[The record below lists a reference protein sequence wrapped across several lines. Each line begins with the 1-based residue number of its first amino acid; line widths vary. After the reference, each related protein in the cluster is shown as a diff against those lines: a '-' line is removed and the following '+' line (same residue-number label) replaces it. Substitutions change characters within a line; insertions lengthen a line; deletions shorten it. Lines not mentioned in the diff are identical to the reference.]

1 LKMADVAKDEIP
13 SGNGEVR
20 WNRPEWPVAW
30 VVLVPGIIALA
41 GILGGLKALPDEIA
55 FTAGALSII
64 LFPGMALHRLIARP
78 GREWSLPEL
87 VTVWSVG
94 GLASLS
100 VISFAGILLR
110 LRLSS
115 VLWIAGLFYLA
126 LIVAV
131 LVDAVRKRRV
141 EIRDGRGRSLRPE
154 LWVLVLIGLSVALAF
169 TTLYTARDNDD
180 WFYLSYITDYLADQP
195 INSQDAMLGPGWP
208 APARAWYGSWWV
220 TEAMLSKATGVPPI
234 RCHQTCLRL
243 LLLPLAVLALF
254 TFARS
259 IFKTDRAAYLACF
272 LHLVFYLSSAYPTD
286 SAGWGLLSR
295 VAQDKS
301 LAFFVPT
308 MAAVALGLRVL
319 SRSGREH
326 TGGRS
331 YGYFVYILA
340 VVAASLIH
348 PLGLVW
354 CAIGL
359 VPIAFVELLRMR
371 DRVAITHL
379 VLLLVPLIVFGAIL
393 SGAREEAAGV
403 LEERGS
409 GSRMQK
415 EEKPLLDI
423 YLPGDRLGFSSGDRT
438 YEVADGRVIAHPLL
452 VTRFP
457 MALLGLV
464 LTFVL
469 ARRVRTD
476 FAARFLV
483 VLTGSVGVLAF
494 VPGVAGV
501 TAGFI
506 NERMLYRLTWLFPWG
521 LVIALFLL
529 QLRLKLR
536 WCWLIAIVLALVL
549 ARGVPQNYFRTLL
562 GGRLQGRVGP
572 ELEEVFGVLDEE
584 ASPKGLVLASQNP
597 SLMLP
602 AVVDGAY
609 PVYVSPAYTTGGKG
623 ERIRSIKDL
632 VMLLSNGTLDEVL
645 PVLTDLGCRYILI
658 ERSRPLAN
666 ALRRPDARFRKLFEN
681 KTYALYE
688 LKGSGLE

>member
-1 LKMADVAKDEIP
+1 MTMLNVAMEKAP
-13 SGNGEVR
+13 SGNDEVR
-20 WNRPEWPVAW
+20 GARQYQPAAW
-30 VVLVPGIIALA
+30 LVLVPGIIALT
-41 GILGGLKALPDEIA
+41 GILGGLEALPDGIA
-55 FTAGALSII
+55 FIAGAISIV
-64 LFPGMALHRLIARP
+64 LFPGIALHHLIARA

-87 VTVWSVG
+87 VTIWSVG

-115 VLWIAGLFYLA
+115 VLWIAGFFYLA
-126 LIVAV
+126 MIVIV
-131 LVDAVRKRRV
+131 LVDAARRGRG
-141 EIRDGRGRSLRPE
+141 EIRDGRGRSQRPE
-154 LWVLVLIGLSVALAF
+154 LLALVLIGLSVALAF

-180 WFYLSYITDYLADQP
+180 WFYLSYITDYLTDQP

-254 TFARS
+254 TLARR

-295 VAQDKS
+295 IAQDKS
-301 LAFFVPT
+301 LAFFVPA
-308 MAAVALGLRVL
+308 MAAVALGLGWL
-319 SRSGREH
+319 PRSGREH
-326 TGGRS
+326 TGGKR
-331 YGYFVYILA
+331 YIYFVYILA

-354 CAIGL
+354 CTIGL
-359 VPIAFVELLRMR
+359 VPIAFIELLRRR
-371 DRVAITHL
+371 DGVALKHL
-379 VLLLVPLIVFGAIL
+379 ILLLVPLIVFGAIL

-415 EEKPLLDI
+415 EEKPLWDI
-423 YLPGDRLGFSSGDRT
+423 YLPGERLGFSSGDRT
-438 YEVADGRVIAHPLL
+438 YEVARGRVIAHPLL

-464 LTFVL
+464 LTFVV

-494 VPGVAGV
+494 LPGVAGV

-506 NERMLYRLTWLFPWG
+506 NERMLYRLTWFFPWG

-529 QLRLKLR
+529 QLKMKLR

-562 GGRLQGRVGP
+562 GGRLQGRVSP

-602 AVVDGAY
+602 AAVDGAY
-609 PVYVSPAYTTGGKG
+609 PVYVNPAYTTGGKG
-623 ERIRSIKDL
+623 ERIRSARDL
-632 VMLLSNGTLDEVL
+632 MMLLSNGMLDEVL
-645 PVLTDLGCRYILI
+645 PVLTDLGCRYVLI

-666 ALRRPDARFRKLFEN
+666 SLRRPDPRFRKVFEN
-681 KTYALYE
+681 NTFVLYALT
-688 LKGSGLE
+688 G

>member
-1 LKMADVAKDEIP
+1 MDKALSDRDGA
-13 SGNGEVR
+13 G
-20 WNRPEWPVAW
+20 WNRPAAW
-30 VVLVPGIIALA
+30 VVLIPGVIALT
-41 GILGGLKALPDEIA
+41 GILGWLEALPDAIA
-55 FTAGALSII
+55 FIAGAISLI
-64 LFPGMALHRLIARP
+64 LFPGMVLHRLVAPR
-78 GREWSLPEL
+78 GEAWSLPEL
-87 VTVWSVG
+87 VTIWSVG
-94 GLASLS
+94 GLASLA

-115 VLWIAGLFYLA
+115 VLWITGFFYLA
-126 LIVAV
+126 LVVVV
-131 LVDAVRKRRV
+131 LVDTARKRRGEV
-141 EIRDGRGRSLRPE
+141 HTGRWRPSRPE
-154 LWVLVLIGLSVALAF
+154 FGAIVLIGLAVALAF

-180 WFYLSYITDYLADQP
+180 WFYLSYVSDYLADQP

-220 TEAMLSKATGVPPI
+220 TEAMLSRATGVPPI
-234 RCHQTCLRL
+234 QCHQTYLRL

-254 TFARS
+254 TLARR

-272 LHLVFYLSSAYPTD
+272 VQVVFYLSSAYPTD

-308 MAAVALGLRVL
+308 MAAMALGLRVL
-319 SRSGREH
+319 RHSGSEL
-326 TGGRS
+326 TGGRN
-331 YGYFVYILA
+331 YGYLVYIMA
-340 VVAASLIH
+340 VTAASLIH

-354 CAIGL
+354 SAVGL
-359 VPIAFVELLRMR
+359 VPIALVELLRRR
-371 DRVAITHL
+371 DRVVARHL
-379 VLLLVPLIVFGAIL
+379 VLLLVPLIVFGAVL

-403 LEERGS
+403 LEERS
-409 GSRMQK
+409 SASRLDK
-415 EEKPLLDI
+415 EDQPLWDMF
-423 YLPGDRLGFSSGDRT
+423 LPGERFIFSSGDRT
-438 YEVADGRVIAHPLL
+438 YELAGGSVIAHPLL

-457 MALLGLV
+457 MALLGLALV
-464 LTFVL
+464 FVV

-476 FAARFLV
+476 FAARYLV

-521 LVIALFLL
+521 FVIALFLL

-536 WCWLIAIVLALVL
+536 WCWLVIIVLALAL

-562 GGRLQGRVGP
+562 GGRLQGRVSP
-572 ELEEVFGVLDEE
+572 ELEEAFSALNEE
-584 ASPKGLVLASQNP
+584 PSPKGLVLASQSP

-602 AVVDGAY
+602 AVVDGDYPAY
-609 PVYVSPAYTTGGKG
+609 VNPAYTTGGEGK
-623 ERIRSIKDL
+623 RIRSAKDL
-632 VMLLSNGTLDEVL
+632 MALLSNGLLDEVL
-645 PVLTDLGCRYILI
+645 PVLDGLRCRYILI

-666 ALRRPDARFRKLFEN
+666 ALRREDPRFRRVFEN
-681 KTYALYE
+681 RTYVLYE
-688 LKGSGLE
+688 LRAAEAGEPQGSD

>member
-1 LKMADVAKDEIP
+1 MLNVAVERPP
-13 SGNGEVR
+13 SGNDEVGR
-20 WNRPEWPVAW
+20 DRQYRPAVW
-30 VVLVPGIIALA
+30 LILIPGIIALT
-41 GILGGLKALPDEIA
+41 GILGGLEALPDEIA
-55 FTAGALSII
+55 FIAGAISII
-64 LFPGMALHRLIARP
+64 LFPGMALHHLIARP

-87 VTVWSVG
+87 VTIWSVG

-115 VLWIAGLFYLA
+115 VLWIAGFFYLA
-126 LIVAV
+126 LIVVV
-131 LVDAVRKRRV
+131 LVDAARTHRGETRG
-141 EIRDGRGRSLRPE
+141 GRGRSLRPE
-154 LWVLVLIGLSVALAF
+154 LLGLILVGLAVALAF

-220 TEAMLSKATGVPPI
+220 TEAMLSKATGVPPV
-234 RCHQTCLRL
+234 RCHQTYLRL

-254 TFARS
+254 TLARR

-272 LHLVFYLSSAYPTD
+272 LHGVFYLSSAYPTD
-286 SAGWGLLSR
+286 SAGWGLISR
-295 VAQDKS
+295 IAQDKS

-319 SRSGREH
+319 SHSGREH

-359 VPIAFVELLRMR
+359 VPIAFVELLGRR
-371 DRVAITHL
+371 DRVALKHF
-379 VLLLVPLIVFGAIL
+379 VLLLVPLIVFGAVL

-415 EEKPLLDI
+415 EEKPLWDI

-457 MALLGLV
+457 MALLGVV
-464 LTFVL
+464 LTFVV

-501 TAGFI
+501 TAGYI

-529 QLRLKLR
+529 HLRLKLR

-562 GGRLQGRVGP
+562 GGRLQGRVSP

-602 AVVDGAY
+602 ALVDGAY
-609 PVYVSPAYTTGGKG
+609 PAYVNPAYTTGAKG
-623 ERIRSIKDL
+623 ERIRSARDL
-632 VMLLSNGTLDEVL
+632 MMLLSNGMLDEVV
-645 PVLTDLGCRYILI
+645 PVLRDFGCRYILI

-666 ALRRPDARFRKLFEN
+666 ALRRPDARFRKVFEN
-681 KTYALYE
+681 KTYALYA
-688 LKGSGLE
+688 LTGSDLE